1 MSRFQLSPN
10 FWRIQLR
17 QWHWISS
24 AICMAGLLLF
34 AVTGYTLNHAA
45 DFEAQPKTVRVERT
59 LDASAL
65 KALERARDKSALP
78 GVVVAAVK
86 AETGAD
92 IAKRPADVSED
103 EVFVDLAGP
112 GIGSSVTI
120 IPETG
125 ELIYER
131 TTRGTVA
138 VLNDL
143 HKGRH
148 TGLVWSW
155 FIDIIAVACVV
166 FSLTGLGLL
175 WVYSKNRAITWPLI
189 AGGIAL
195 PIIIFLLFVHT

>member
-24 AICMAGLLLF
+24 AICLAGLLLF

-45 DFEAQPKTVRVERT
+45 DLEAEPKTVRVEKV
-59 LDASAL
+59 LDAATLSAL
-65 KALERARDKSALP
+65 GRAKDKAPLP

-86 AETGAD
+86 TQTGAD
-92 IAKRPADVSED
+92 IAKRPADVSDD
-103 EVFVDLAGP
+103 EIFVDLAGP
-112 GIGSSVTI
+112 GVGSSVTI

-131 TTRGTVA
+131 TTRGTIA

-148 TGLVWSW
+148 TGAVWSW
-155 FIDIIAVACVV
+155 FIDIMALACVV
-166 FSLTGLGLL
+166 FSVTGLGLL
-175 WVYSKNRAITWPLI
+175 WLYSKNRAITWPLVA
-189 AGGIAL
+189 AGVGL
-195 PIIIFLLFVHT
+195 PVILFLLFVHT

>member
-24 AICMAGLLLF
+24 AICLAGLLLF

-45 DFEAQPKTVRVERT
+45 DLEAEPKTVRVEKV
-59 LDASAL
+59 LDAATLAAL
-65 KALERARDKSALP
+65 ARAKDKAPLP
-78 GVVVAAVK
+78 SIVVTAVK
-86 AETGAD
+86 AQTGAD
-92 IAKRPADVSED
+92 IAKRPADVSDD
-103 EVFVDLAGP
+103 EIFVDLAGP
-112 GIGSSVTI
+112 GVGSSVTI

-131 TTRGTVA
+131 TTRGTIA

-148 TGLVWSW
+148 TGAVWSW
-155 FIDIIAVACVV
+155 FIDILAVACVV
-166 FSLTGLGLL
+166 FSVTGLGLL
-175 WVYSKNRAITWPLI
+175 WVYSKNRAITWPLVA
-189 AGGIAL
+189 AGIGL
-195 PIIIFLLFVHT
+195 PVILFLLFVHT

>member
-24 AICMAGLLLF
+24 AVCMAGLLLF

-45 DFEAQPKTVRVERT
+45 DFDAEPMTVRVEKV
-59 LDASAL
+59 LDAATLQAL
-65 KALERARDKSALP
+65 ARAKDKSPLP
-78 GVVVAAVK
+78 GVVIAAVK
-86 AETGAD
+86 TETGAD
-92 IAKRPADVSED
+92 IARRPADVSED

-112 GIGSSVTI
+112 GVGSSVTI

-131 TTRGTVA
+131 TTRGTIA

-148 TGLVWSW
+148 TGVVWSW
-155 FIDIIAVACVV
+155 FIDILALACVV

-175 WVYSKNRAITWPLI
+175 WVYSKNRAITWPLV

-195 PIIIFLLFVHT
+195 PVILFLLFVHI

>member
-1 MSRFQLSPN
+1 MAMFKLSPN

-24 AICMAGLLLF
+24 AICLAGLLLF

-45 DFEAQPKTVRVERT
+45 DLEAKPVTVRVEKV
-59 LDASAL
+59 LDD
-65 KALERARDKSALP
+65 KALAALAEAKDKAPLP
-78 GVVVAAVK
+78 EAVVAAVK
-86 AETGAD
+86 AQTGAD
-92 IAKRPADVSED
+92 IRKRPADVSED

-112 GIGSSVTI
+112 GVGSSLTI

-131 TTRGTVA
+131 TTRGTIA

-148 TGLVWSW
+148 TGPVWSL
-155 FIDIIAVACVV
+155 FIDIIAAACVI
-166 FSLTGLGLL
+166 FSITGLGLL
-175 WVYSKNRAITWPLI
+175 WVYSKNRAITWPLVA
-189 AGGIAL
+189 AGLAL
-195 PIIIFLLFVHT
+195 PVILFLLFVHV

>member
-45 DFEAQPKTVRVERT
+45 DFEAQPKTVCVEKV
-59 LDASAL
+59 LDAATLQAL
-65 KALERARDKSALP
+65 ARARDKSALP
-78 GVVVAAVK
+78 SVVVAAVK

-112 GIGSSVTI
+112 GVGSSVTI

-131 TTRGTVA
+131 TTRGTIA

-148 TGLVWSW
+148 TGVVWSW
-155 FIDIIAVACVV
+155 FIDILALACVV

-175 WVYSKNRAITWPLI
+175 WVYSKNRAITWPLVV
-189 AGGIAL
+189 GGIAL
-195 PIIIFLLFVHT
+195 PLILFLLFVHT